1 MVGEVQK
8 HAVRKAGSFW
18 FSQVVLVAQVLVALC
33 MGHLALAEEVGEGDG
48 QLPCGRSACR
58 LVSKQ
63 ECNTGLVPAC
73 RAGTRQSCLL

>member
-8 HAVRKAGSFW
+8 HAVRKARSCR

-48 QLPCGRSACR
+48 RLPCGRSACR

-63 ECNTGLVPAC
+63 EYNTGLAPAC